1 MDDMDLEQP
10 VAAAAAGH
18 VVKLPPF
25 WPTNAAAWF
34 ANADGQ
40 FALRGI
46 TDQRVKY
53 YNALAC
59 LPETTIN
66 LISDLVEV
74 EEVPADA
81 YTQLRARLFGAHQL
95 SNYQKVEAMFALPT
109 LGGKKPSEMLA
120 EMSRLCPRGEENST
134 FFTYCFLHRLPREIR
149 VLLADVDHGD
159 RRALAVRADQ
169 IWAHNSRYAHDTAVA
184 AVASEPE
191 PTPVAAVS
199 SRGQQR
205 GGSKRGGRYRG
216 SGRGAAG
223 HTRGNGGGSDGVPAA
238 SMTPSDQARA
248 GSDLCFYHWTY
259 GDKASKCVAP
269 CSWQGN

>member
-1 MDDMDLEQP
+1 MDNMDLEP
-10 VAAAAAGH
+10 PAGAGANLT
-18 VVKLPPF
+18 VKLPPF

-46 TDQRVKY
+46 TDQRIKY

-66 LISDLVEV
+66 LIIDLVEA

-95 SNYQKVEAMFALPT
+95 SNYQKVEAMFALPV
-109 LGGKKPSEMLA
+109 LGGRKPSELLA
-120 EMSRLCPRGEENST
+120 EMARLCPRGEENST

-149 VLLADVDHGD
+149 VMLTDVDHGD
-159 RRALAVRADQ
+159 RRALAIRADQ
-169 IWAHNSRYAHDTAVA
+169 IWAHNGRYAHDAAVA
-184 AVASEPE
+184 AVAVEEDPS
-191 PTPVAAVS
+191 PVAAVS

-205 GGSKRGGRYRG
+205 SGGGRGRGGRNKGPRG
-216 SGRGAAG
+216 SGGQQRGAG
-223 HTRGNGGGSDGVPAA
+223 SGGGGVPAA
-238 SMTPSDQARA
+238 QMTPSDQARA
-248 GSDLCFYHWTY
+248 GSDLCYYHWTY
-259 GDKASKCVAP
+259 GEKASKCVAP